1 MQYQQHTFLSNNQPF
16 TAVDSEFKKSKIE
29 VFPNPSKNSITI
41 TGAKFLSYIFNIMGQ
56 QIYSF
61 KGDQKIDIS
70 SWNNGV
76 YFIKSDNSV
85 VKFIKN

>member
-1 MQYQQHTFLSNNQPF
+1 LSNNQPF
-16 TAVDSEFKKSKIE
+16 TAITSEFIKSKIE
-29 VFPNPSKNSITI
+29 VFPNPSKSSITI
-41 TGAKFLSYIFNIMGQ
+41 TGTEFSSYIINIMGQ

-76 YFIKSDNSV
+76 YFLKSGDSV
-85 VKFIKN
+85 VKFIKD

>member
-1 MQYQQHTFLSNNQPF
+1 
-16 TAVDSEFKKSKIE
+16 
-29 VFPNPSKNSITI
+29 
-41 TGAKFLSYIFNIMGQ
+41 MGQ

-76 YFIKSDNSV
+76 YFLKSGDSV
-85 VKFIKN
+85 VKFIKD